1 MAQDEDIA
9 APKKHFIT
17 DLVTHQRCIQ
27 TKKNIASELK
37 KQSQEMKQYLK
48 PASPIASHGSEPKLN
63 NSKVSSTEACILLNK
78 EGVIRA

>member
-1 MAQDEDIA
+1 M
-9 APKKHFIT
+9 HT
-17 DLVTHQRCIQ
+17 N
-27 TKKNIASELK
+27 KKNIASELK